1 MRYSFFAFTLPLLFR
16 LTLCDTVYYEGT
28 SSVVTSTSTP
38 ITYYSPTALI
48 SSAYPTI
55 TEATATD
62 HYTPPGYSTY
72 APYSTSEPTTT
83 YPTTYILPT
92 SQPPTTTEPTTLS
105 TYIYP
110 TTTTSSTSSTCVSP
124 SFTWSGPTDV
134 PTAIRSYGGYR
145 MGKRVDPPKLTPEQ
159 IELMRLLFEIWDQI
173 EKAKPVIDEAIELGN
188 TECQSFKDLVAI
200 LKKYAAIFA
209 GLQEW
214 LDARGL

>member
-1 MRYSFFAFTLPLLFR
+1 MHYPFFVFTLPVLFR
-16 LTLCDTVYYEGT
+16 LTLCNTIYNEGT
-28 SSVVTSTSTP
+28 SSVTTSTSTP
-38 ITYYSPTALI
+38 ITYYFPTTLI
-48 SSAYPTI
+48 SSVYPTI
-55 TEATATD
+55 TEATATGY
-62 HYTPPGYSTY
+62 YTPPGYSTY
-72 APYSTSEPTTT
+72 PPYSTSEPTTT
-83 YPTTYILPT
+83 YPTTYILPS
-92 SQPPTTTEPTTLS
+92 SQPPTTTEPT

-124 SFTWSGPTDV
+124 SFTWSGPTDFPAAI
-134 PTAIRSYGGYR
+134 PTYGGYR
-145 MGKRVDPPKLTPEQ
+145 MGKRADPPKVTPEQ
-159 IELMRLLFEIWDQI
+159 IELMRLLVQIYDQI